1 MINTQI
7 RQFRDSIIALTN
19 TSPLPIEI
27 KRLVFSEVITAI
39 SNEADKTILMEKQE
53 NTNESEEKGHEG
65 N

>member
-27 KRLVFSEVITAI
+27 KRLVFTEISTAI
-39 SNEADKTILMEKQE
+39 NGEADKTILMEKQE
-53 NTNESEEKGHEG
+53 NTKESEEKKHEG